1 MTTEQKSQFK
11 SLFLEAWNNVEVPST
26 ELHTY
31 LTTKAHEAGLLEP
44 NVELTKEATRSSFA
58 TLGADY
64 TNYRTRP
71 RKAKSEFVV
80 DFGGLDRDPDD
91 KNEVEVEVEVVQV
104 ETGETLIPQD
114 EAIEDENELDSEV
127 VEEPEVETVMKEV
140 TEQVK
145 PNFNW

>member
-31 LTTKAHEAGLLEP
+31 LTDKAHEAGLLAP
-44 NVELTKEATRSSFA
+44 NVEFTKEAVRNSFA
-58 TLGADY
+58 SIKTGDY

-71 RKAKSEFVV
+71 RKAKDVFVV
-80 DFGGLDRDPDD
+80 DFGALENDPGD
-91 KNEVEVEVEVVQV
+91 EQEVVEQVIQV
-104 ETGETLIPQD
+104 ETAETLIPQD
-114 EAIEDENELDSEV
+114 EVIGDEEELDSEV
-127 VEEPEVETVMKEV
+127 VKETETETVMEEV
-140 TEQVK
+140 TETLK